1 MKKENKMRMRYILR
15 GLLVVVFLSALVP
28 VWGKKDK
35 KEPKPA
41 TVATGKLN
49 AEEQRKYDYY
59 FLEGLRLREKGDF
72 DSAFGMYE
80 HCLSID
86 PGASS
91 ALYEISQF
99 YMFLKQPERALA
111 ALQKAV
117 GDDPRNFWY
126 NQTLAAYHQ
135 SRGDFKKAI
144 RVYEGMVEAFPSKQ
158 EPLMILVDL
167 YNQTKDYPNVI
178 KTLDKLEE
186 KSGKS
191 EQISMEK
198 FRIYLNMNKDKQAF
212 KEIENLAKEYP
223 HDMRYL
229 TILGN
234 VYLNN
239 GKTKE
244 AYDTYRKVL
253 EQEPDNTMARLSLAS
268 YYDKIGRK
276 DLYQHEI
283 DSLLLN
289 GKVDSNV
296 KLSIMQQMIAQS
308 EQTDKDST
316 KMIRL
321 FDAMLA
327 QPLEDAQ
334 IPMLYVQYLMLK
346 KMEKETVPVLY
357 KIIEID
363 PENVPARLMLLSNAI
378 RNNDLAEAIRICES
392 ALQYSPQTLEFYFY
406 LGMAY
411 NQEEKPDEALAALKK
426 GVGQVTSESNKEL
439 VSDLY
444 SAMGDLYHMK
454 KMSSEAYAAYDSSLV
469 YNPDNVLTL
478 NNYAYYLSV
487 ERKELDK
494 AEEMSFRTVKAEPAN
509 GTYLDTYAWILFEK
523 GKYAEAKLYIDSA
536 MENGGKESDVV
547 VEHCGDIYYLNGD
560 KDAALEYWQKAL
572 ELGSKSETL
581 KKKISQKKYI
591 AE

>member
-1 MKKENKMRMRYILR
+1 MKMKDKMRIKSIIHAL
-15 GLLVVVFLSALVP
+15 LLVVLASSVVP
-28 VWGKKDK
+28 AWGKGTK
-35 KEPKPA
+35 KEPKRSVV
-41 TVATGKLN
+41 TVERLSPEA
-49 AEEQRKYDYY
+49 QRKYDYY

-72 DSAFGMYE
+72 DSAFEMYE

-86 PGASS
+86 PGAAS
-91 ALYEISQF
+91 ALYELSQF

-117 GDDPRNFWY
+117 GDDPGNFWY
-126 NQTLAAYHQ
+126 KQTLAAYHQ

-144 RVYEGMVEAFPSKQ
+144 AVYEDMVKLFPARQ
-158 EPLMILVDL
+158 EPLMVLVDL

-178 KTLDKLEE
+178 RTLDKLEE

-212 KEIENLAKEYP
+212 REIENLAKEYP

-229 TILGN
+229 TVLGN

-239 GKTKE
+239 GKTEE
-244 AYDTYRKVL
+244 AYNTYKKVL
-253 EQEPDNTMARLSLAS
+253 EQEPDNVMAKLSLVS

-276 DLYQHEI
+276 DLYQQEI

-289 GKVDSNV
+289 RKVDSNV
-296 KLSIMQQMIAQS
+296 KLSIMQQMIGQS
-308 EQTDKDST
+308 EQTDRDST
-316 KMIRL
+316 KIIRL
-321 FDAMLA
+321 FESILA
-327 QPLEDAQ
+327 QPQEDAQ

-346 KMEKETVPVLY
+346 KMEKETIPVLN
-357 KIIEID
+357 KIIDID
-363 PENVPARLMLLSNAI
+363 PENVPARLMLLSDAI
-378 RNNDLAEAIRICES
+378 RNNNLTEAIRICEA
-392 ALQYSPQTLEFYFY
+392 ALQYSPETLEFYFY

-411 NQEEKPDEALAALKK
+411 NQENRPDDALATLKK
-426 GVGQVTSESNKEL
+426 GVGQVTSDSNKDL

-444 SAMGDLYHMK
+444 SALGDMYHLK
-454 KMSSEAYAAYDSSLV
+454 KMSAEAYAAYDSSLV
-469 YNPDNVLTL
+469 YNPDNSGTL

-536 MENGGKESDVV
+536 MENGGAESDVV
-547 VEHCGDIYYLNGD
+547 VEHCGDIYYMNGD
-560 KDAALEYWQKAL
+560 QDGAMEYWQKAL
-572 ELGSKSETL
+572 DLGSKSETL